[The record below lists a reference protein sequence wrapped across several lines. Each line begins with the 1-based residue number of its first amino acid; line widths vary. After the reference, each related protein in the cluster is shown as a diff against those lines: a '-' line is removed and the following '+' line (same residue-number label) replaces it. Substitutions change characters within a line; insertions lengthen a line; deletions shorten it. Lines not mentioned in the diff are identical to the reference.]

1 MLKDAHTF
9 WILAILF
16 MGFIAIRRMW
26 RGYRRRMD
34 WQTVDQN
41 VGSYFVTVLDLEI
54 LLGILLWIIQ
64 GRWDGAN
71 ILRSMHH
78 PTLMLAAW
86 AVVRFGWFQVQ
97 QSTASE
103 SKFLRASL
111 FFTVGL
117 ILMIF
122 GTAQIYQIF

>member
-1 MLKDAHTF
+1 
-9 WILAILF
+9 
-16 MGFIAIRRMW
+16 MGFVAIRRMW
-26 RGYRRRMD
+26 RGYRRKMD

-41 VGSYFVTVLDLEI
+41 VCSYFVTVLDLEI
-54 LLGILLWIIQ
+54 LLGLLLWTTQ

-86 AVVRFGWFQVQ
+86 AVVRVGWFQVQ
-97 QSTASE
+97 QSTISD

-111 FFTVGL
+111 FFTLGIIV
-117 ILMIF
+117 MII
-122 GTAQIYQIF
+122 GVAQIYEIF

>member
-117 ILMIF
+117 IVMIF